1 MINMRLND
9 EDFLRVIS
17 ATPLVSID
25 LIIENEQQE
34 ILLGKRLNRPAKDF
48 WFVPGGRIRKNEPI
62 TSAVERV
69 SREELGVA
77 VERSELLGAYDHLYA
92 DNFAGRPGVSTHYV
106 VLAYRCRLAN
116 GALIKPDEQHSILK
130 WWRPADLV
138 GSAEV
143 HENTKRYFPGGK
155 IDVA

>member
-1 MINMRLND
+1 MMNTRLND
-9 EDFLRVIS
+9 EDFLRVIA

-25 LIIENEQQE
+25 LIIENEKHE

-48 WFVPGGRIRKNEPI
+48 WFVPGGRIRKNELI
-62 TSAVERV
+62 ASAVERV
-69 SREELGVA
+69 SREELGIA
-77 VERSELLGAYDHLYA
+77 IERSELLGAYDHLYE

-130 WWRPADLV
+130 WWRPDDLV
-138 GSAEV
+138 ASAEV

-155 IDVA
+155 IESA